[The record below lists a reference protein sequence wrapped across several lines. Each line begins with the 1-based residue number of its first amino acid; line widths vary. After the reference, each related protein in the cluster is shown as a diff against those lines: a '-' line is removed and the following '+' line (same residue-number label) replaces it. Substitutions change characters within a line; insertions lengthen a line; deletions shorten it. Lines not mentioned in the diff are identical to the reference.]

1 MEYLSLLWNEAIIRP
16 MINSLVFLYIILFK
30 NFGLS
35 IIVFTIIVNL
45 VTLPLTL
52 RQIRQTRAMSAQ
64 QPRILEL
71 REKYGND
78 RQKMSQETMRIYREN
93 GINPL
98 GCLGPMVIQM
108 PILLGL
114 YWAIIRT
121 LPAAPERLV
130 ELSGLLYSSPELSK
144 ALPLNSMFLGLDL
157 AKMASDLGIGGFV
170 IAAVVGASMWL
181 SMKIST
187 PPPSGDSAQQQTQ
200 KMMQYMFPV
209 MIGVLSLNFPLGL
222 SMYWVASS
230 AIRGCITALTSGRM
244 NIGSLFHKNGT
255 DLSVSSTSVDE
266 RKDDGSDRI
275 SRRNRQDR
283 GRGNRN
289 RSASARGRQRSGR
302 NRNRQQR

>member
-16 MINSLVFLYIILFK
+16 MINSLVFLYILLFK

-35 IIVFTIIVNL
+35 IIVFTLIVNL
-45 VTLPLTL
+45 ATLPLTL

-71 REKYGND
+71 REKYGNA
-78 RQKMSQETMRIYREN
+78 RQKMSQETMRLYREN
-93 GINPL
+93 GINPI
-98 GCLGPMVIQM
+98 GCLGPMIIQM

-130 ELSGLLYSSPELSK
+130 ELSGLLYSSVELSK
-144 ALPLNSMFLGLDL
+144 ALPLNSEFLGIDL
-157 AKMASDLGIGGFV
+157 AKMASDLGMGGFV
-170 IAAVVGASMWL
+170 IAAVVGGSMWL
-181 SMKIST
+181 SMKVST
-187 PPPSGDSAQQQTQ
+187 PPPSGDSTQQQTQ

-230 AIRGCITALTSGRM
+230 AIRAGITALTSGKLS
-244 NIGSLFHKNGT
+244 SLLNKNRT
-255 DLSVSSTSVDE
+255 DSSLANTGADE
-266 RKDDGSDRI
+266 RKDDGSDRV
-275 SRRNRQDR
+275 SRGNRQDR
-283 GRGNRN
+283 GRGNRS
-289 RSASARGRQRSGR
+289 RAASARGRQRQSR
-302 NRNRQQR
+302 N

>member
-1 MEYLSLLWNEAIIRP
+1 
-16 MINSLVFLYIILFK
+16 MINSLVFLYILLFK

-45 VTLPLTL
+45 ATLPLTM
-52 RQIRQTRAMSAQ
+52 RQIRQTRKMSAQ

-78 RQKMSQETMRIYREN
+78 RQKISQETMRIYRES

-98 GCLGPMVIQM
+98 GCLGPMIIQM

-144 ALPLNSMFLGLDL
+144 VLPLNSNFLGLDL
-157 AKMASDLGIGGFV
+157 AGMASDLGVGGFV
-170 IAAVVGASMWL
+170 VAAVVGASMWL

-187 PPPSGDSAQQQTQ
+187 PPPSGDGAQQQTQ

-230 AIRGCITALTSGRM
+230 AIRACIQLFTTGKLNINSLFTKNSTTGKL
-244 NIGSLFHKNGT
+244 NIGSLFIKNST
-255 DLSVSSTSVDE
+255 DSSSDNTGLDE
-266 RKDDGSDRI
+266 RKDDGADRV

-283 GRGNRN
+283 GRSNRN
-289 RSASARGRQRSGR
+289 RSASARGRQRQGR
-302 NRNRQQR
+302 NRNRQ